1 MENFILE
8 QAIKVFC
15 VTATS
20 FPDGIKSAHETLHS
34 LVPFSN
40 ERKYFGLSR
49 PENGVIIYKAAAEEK
64 KAGEGESL
72 GCETIVIKSGRYIC
86 LTVLDFMNDITAIGK
101 AFQELLTRPDLD
113 PEGYCVEWYLN
124 EKDVKCMIRI
134 I

>member
-20 FPDGIKSAHETLHS
+20 FPDGIKSAHEALHS

-72 GCETIVIKSGRYIC
+72 GCETIVIKSGQYVC
-86 LTVLDFMNDITAIGK
+86 LTVLDFMNDITAISK

>member
-8 QAIKVFC
+8 EDIKVFC
-15 VTATS
+15 ITAVS
-20 FPDGIKSAHETLHS
+20 FPDGVKSAHETLHS
-34 LVPFSN
+34 LVPFSA

-72 GCETIVIKSGRYIC
+72 GCETIVIKSGKYIC
-86 LTVLDFMNDITAIGK
+86 ITVLDFMNDIEAIGK
-101 AFQELLTRPDLD
+101 AFRELLTSPHID
-113 PEGYCVEWYLN
+113 PEGYCVEWYLDM
-124 EKDVKCMIRI
+124 KDVKCMIRI